1 MFSLIKT
8 LSTLFTPS
16 LDDVQQRHER
26 FLADAVDMCD
36 LEQRIRRLD
45 GGRAGLDR
53 TGAHGVFT
61 S

>member
-26 FLADAVDMCD
+26 FLAEAVDMCD
-36 LEQRIRRLD
+36 LEQRMRRLD
-45 GGRAGLDR
+45 GGRTGIDR
-53 TGAHGVFT
+53 NAAHGVFMR
-61 S
+61 